1 MAGFDTAELTDQAV
15 AQQVKI
21 ADRVQNLV
29 LDELIVITK
38 AIFVKDLVAKAEL
51 HRQAEE
57 EVLAALPQ
65 DLVKGTR
72 FVSCKDGEL
81 VLTAETAGKA
91 SQIRFRQHEIMEK
104 LREQE
109 LFRFVWKVRIKVSP
123 LRYRD
128 KPEAKMTP
136 LSKENARLL
145 KEEAGHTKDKALRE
159 VLEKLASHVRD

>member
-1 MAGFDTAELTDQAV
+1 MRRKSEQKTTFDKLGKTP
-15 AQQVKI
+15 
-21 ADRVQNLV
+21 V
-29 LDELIVITK
+29 L
-38 AIFVKDLVAKAEL
+38 KDLVARAEL

-57 EVLAALPQ
+57 QVLDAIPAALA
-65 DLVKGTR
+65 KGTR
-72 FVSCKDGEL
+72 FVSCHEGEL

-104 LREQE
+104 LRENE
-109 LFRFVWKVRIKVSP
+109 LFRFVWKLKIKVAP
-123 LRYRD
+123 PRFRE
-128 KPEAKMTP
+128 KPVFKKEP

>member
-1 MAGFDTAELTDQAV
+1 MSRKIDQKMTFDKLGKTP
-15 AQQVKI
+15 
-21 ADRVQNLV
+21 V
-29 LDELIVITK
+29 LKE
-38 AIFVKDLVAKAEL
+38 LVARAEL

-57 EVLAALPQ
+57 EVLAALPAA
-65 DLVKGTR
+65 LVKGTR
-72 FVSCKDGEL
+72 FVSCQEGEL

-104 LREQE
+104 LRENE
-109 LFRFVWKVRIKVSP
+109 LFRFVWKLKIKVAP
-123 LRYRD
+123 PRFRE
-128 KPEAKMTP
+128 KPVFKKEP